1 MGSHR
6 DALEVE
12 KLESVNGKPMKPI
25 VKYLAVFALALSGLF
40 VANAQENAEQQA
52 ISLPSAMLLPQE
64 GEFSASPAGVAV
76 TSAS

>member
-25 VKYLAVFALALSGLF
+25 VKYLAAFALALSGF
-40 VANAQENAEQQA
+40 FIANAQENAEQQA

-64 GEFSASPAGVAV
+64 GTFSASPNGVVV
-76 TSAS
+76 TSDS